1 MRENTI
7 RSIWARGGAVINGQ
21 CGIASS
27 HVAEVMCQQGYD
39 SLLIDMQHAPVN
51 FDALFAMLQAAST
64 TDTIPLVRV
73 TWNDPALV
81 MRALDSGAYGVICP
95 MVNTAEECRKF
106 VGACLY
112 APQGY
117 RSFGPVRGYLYAGPE
132 YYDQANETIIPMAMI
147 ETKEAVENL
156 DEILSVPGLAAVYV
170 GPSDLSVTYG
180 LHPLTG
186 PHDPAMHDV
195 FAEIVTACRRHG
207 VVPAIHGIDPDYS
220 RARIAQGYQFVT
232 CGVDMDLI
240 MAGAKDTVARVRA

>member
-21 CGIASS
+21 CAIASS
-27 HVAEVMCQQGYD
+27 HVAEIMCHQGYD

-51 FDALFAMLQAAST
+51 FDDLFPMLQAAST
-64 TDTIPLVRV
+64 TNTIPLVRV

-117 RSFGPVRGYLYAGPE
+117 RSFGPVRGYLYAGPD
-132 YYDQANETIIPMAMI
+132 YYERANETIIPRAMI
-147 ETKEAVENL
+147 ETRQAVENL
-156 DEILSVPGLAAVYV
+156 DEILSVPGLAAIYV

-186 PHDPAMHDV
+186 PRDPAMIEI
-195 FAEIVTACRRHG
+195 FATIAVACKRHNIVPGIHG
-207 VVPAIHGIDPDYS
+207 VDPEWS
-220 RARIAQGYQFVT
+220 KARIAQGYRFVT
-232 CGVDMDLI
+232 CGVDTDLI
-240 MAGAKDTVARVRA
+240 TAGAKDHLKRIRA